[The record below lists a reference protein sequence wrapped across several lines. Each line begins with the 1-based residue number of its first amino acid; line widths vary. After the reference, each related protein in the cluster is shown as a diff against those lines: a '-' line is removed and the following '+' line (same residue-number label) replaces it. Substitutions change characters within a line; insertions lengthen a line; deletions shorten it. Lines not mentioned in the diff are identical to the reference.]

1 MCFSIAARVAVM
13 LSETTP
19 HPIELILHMRS
30 LALIKSATTISLAQ
44 QLL

>member
-1 MCFSIAARVAVM
+1 M

-19 HPIELILHMRS
+19 HPIELILHMCS
-30 LALIKSATTISLAQ
+30 LALIKGATTISLAQ